1 MMTSGEPNIYL
12 CNVPSAHSIASSLGE
27 RCGVLEYQLPLALNG
42 ITPGAVLVLRPAP
55 EHLMQDDGVARLD
68 ECVQACRQ
76 ASIFLALSTSP
87 RSRCDSGSIRAVTRS
102 NLLCMER
109 AAQWNL
115 GLVDLD
121 VSLAFGGAENVGE
134 SSDELSAKGIIVVT
148 VLLREAVEVF
158 FGMSTKGG

>member
-1 MMTSGEPNIYL
+1 
-12 CNVPSAHSIASSLGE
+12 
-27 RCGVLEYQLPLALNG
+27 
-42 ITPGAVLVLRPAP
+42 
-55 EHLMQDDGVARLD
+55 
-68 ECVQACRQ
+68 
-76 ASIFLALSTSP
+76 
-87 RSRCDSGSIRAVTRS
+87 
-102 NLLCMER
+102 MER